1 MVGLV
6 VAVAPAV
13 AEAVTPVSDG
23 IEKNVFSQAAG
34 LAVVML
40 ASLVNVTVRVEFAPT
55 ISGVVRVC
63 ELPLVPVAKFH
74 STNEVVFEQPV
85 CAVDSALVVKPDAY
99 VRFIGRLRAVMVT
112 GTELVLLM
120 LATTSP
126 VPPGNSRFDAAG
138 MAIAVMEMFAT
149 VPDWAS
155 PLEPLLR
162 LTVQLVAANA
172 TAAVST
178 VPATTEA
185 ARTARGRRLRR
196 SW

>member
-1 MVGLV
+1 VVGLV

-34 LAVVML
+34 LATVML
-40 ASLVNVTVRVEFAPT
+40 ASLVNVTVRVPLAPT
-55 ISGVVRVC
+55 TSGVVRVC
-63 ELPLVPVAKFH
+63 ELPLEPVAKFQG
-74 STNEVVFEQPV
+74 TNEVALEQPV
-85 CAVDSALVVKPDAY
+85 WAVDSALVVKPAAY
-99 VRFIGRLRAVMVT
+99 VTFVGRLMAVMVT
-112 GTELVLLM
+112 GTELVLVM
-120 LATTSP
+120 VATTSP
-126 VPPGNSRFDAAG
+126 VPPGKSRFVAAG
-138 MAIAVMEMFAT
+138 LATAVIEMLAT

-155 PLEPLLR
+155 PLDPELR
-162 LTVQLVAANA
+162 LTVQFVAANA

>member
-1 MVGLV
+1 VVGLV

-13 AEAVTPVSDG
+13 AEAVTPVRDG

-40 ASLVNVTVRVEFAPT
+40 ASFVNVTVRVPLAPT

-63 ELPLVPVAKFH
+63 ELPVVPVAKFQ

-85 CAVDSALVVKPDAY
+85 WAVDSALVVKPDAY
-99 VRFIGRLRAVMVT
+99 VVFVGRLRAVMVT
-112 GTELVLLM
+112 GTVLVLVIV
-120 LATTSP
+120 ATTSP
-126 VPPGNSRFDAAG
+126 VLPGKSKLVAAG
-138 MAIAVMEMFAT
+138 MATAVIEMFAM

-155 PLEPLLR
+155 PLDPLLR
-162 LTVQLVAANA
+162 LTVQFVAANA